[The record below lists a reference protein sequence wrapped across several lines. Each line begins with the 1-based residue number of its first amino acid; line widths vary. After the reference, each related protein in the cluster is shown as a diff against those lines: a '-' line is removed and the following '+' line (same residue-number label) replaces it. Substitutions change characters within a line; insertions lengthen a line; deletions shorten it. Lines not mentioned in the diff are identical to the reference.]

1 MIQQAATILFKR
13 IFHHR
18 KKIMISWWIILVL
31 LITGFVL
38 FEKEVIDWFTWLFV
52 TMPLIGYL
60 LYFILVSVRGLTFIP
75 LTTILLAV
83 APFMNQ
89 WILWI
94 ITLAWTL
101 ITSYIIYYFSQALQL
116 DDYFEK
122 NHERAIKVIR
132 KRLDKYELPV
142 IIIWSMIPITPTDLI
157 CYIAWTLG
165 INVRKMLW
173 WVLIGE
179 GLVCIVYIWWI
190 QSIFG
195 YFMG

>member
-1 MIQQAATILFKR
+1 MIHHATTSLLKR
-13 IFHHR
+13 IFLHR
-18 KKIMISWWIILVL
+18 KKIMIWWWVVLVL

-38 FEKEVIDWFTWLFV
+38 FEKEVIGWFTWLFG

-60 LYFILVSVRGLTFIP
+60 LYFLLVSLRWLTFIP

-83 APFMNQ
+83 APFTNH
-89 WILWI
+89 WVLWV
-94 ITLAWTL
+94 ITMVWTL

-122 NHERAIKVIR
+122 KHQRTIKVIR
-132 KRLDKYELPV
+132 KRLDRYELPV
-142 IIIWSMIPITPTDLI
+142 IIIRSMIPITPTDLI

-165 INVRKMLW
+165 INVRKMLL
-173 WVLIGE
+173 WVFIGE

-195 YFMG
+195 YFMR